1 MLRRVALIANVAA
14 FLICCSAGAPDASE
28 TCPAKPQVTC
38 SPAAGDNQGCGIED
52 GVFMH
57 GPRSGCQIALTFDA
71 CPTSHVPSF
80 APDVV
85 DYLEHERVPVTF
97 FVSGRWAE
105 ANPQD
110 LRRLEAVP
118 FFEIAFHGYRHPR
131 LVDAPAG
138 TIQAELENG
147 KTALQRLGV
156 TPVPLFRPPY
166 GDRPPELAPL
176 ARQDGVI
183 PVMGD
188 VGLGD
193 PDPNRTADV
202 MERDAIRWVQA
213 GSIIVM
219 HVNGRGYA
227 TAETVRDLVPA
238 LRARGYEFVRVS
250 DLVRGCGLEAGR

>member
-1 MLRRVALIANVAA
+1 MRQ
-14 FLICCSAGAPDASE
+14 
-28 TCPAKPQVTC
+28 T
-38 SPAAGDNQGCGIED
+38 
-52 GVFMH
+52 
-57 GPRSGCQIALTFDA
+57 
-71 CPTSHVPSF
+71 
-80 APDVV
+80 
-85 DYLEHERVPVTF
+85 VTF

-131 LVDAPAG
+131 LIDAPAG

-147 KTALQRLGV
+147 KTALQRLGAK
-156 TPVPLFRPPY
+156 PAPLFRPPY

-176 ARQDGVI
+176 ARQDGVLA
-183 PVMGD
+183 VMGD

-227 TAETVRDLVPA
+227 TAETVRDWRLTGWPDGA
-238 LRARGYEFVRVS
+238 S
-250 DLVRGCGLEAGR
+250 STAGRCTCCRPWAFSNC